1 MYVDLQLFAG
11 KGSSTTNT
19 TSYTPTEY
27 ELQLQQIEANY
38 ANAIA
43 PNSLMLNTDA
53 ANKFVNASDSVQA
66 NYGTLNN
73 NAQSQIANAQGTV
86 SNLINGEL
94 PSSYTDNMQSAIQST
109 LENTMGK
116 SLNSLAGK
124 GVLNSSVTNQAL
136 NDISKNAASTTAE
149 NYLNNISTLNGLAG
163 QQSTMASQPITTTAA
178 AQEAALQPSVTEWNM
193 STGLNSSTT
202 GALSALSGQGTSTS
216 TQKTSSGSGL
226 LGGLVGGAASAYM
239 GKII

>member
-1 MYVDLQLFAG
+1 MYVDLQLFGG

-216 TQKTSSGSGL
+216 TQKTSGGSGL

>member
-1 MYVDLQLFAG
+1 MYVDLQLFGG

-216 TQKTSSGSGL
+216 TQRTSSGSGL

>member
-1 MYVDLQLFAG
+1 MYVDLQLFGG

-193 STGLNSSTT
+193 STGLNGSTT

>member
-1 MYVDLQLFAG
+1 MYVDLQLFGG

>member
-11 KGSSTTNT
+11 KGSSTTT
-19 TSYTPTEY
+19 TSSYTPTQY

-43 PNSLMLNTDA
+43 PNSLLLNTDA

-66 NYGTLNN
+66 NYGSLNS
-73 NAQSQIANAQGTV
+73 NAQNQIANAQGTV

-163 QQSTMASQPITTTAA
+163 QQSTMASQPITVTAA

-202 GALSALSGQGTSTS
+202 GALSALSGQGASTS
-216 TQKTSSGSGL
+216 TQKTSGGSGL
-226 LGGLVGGAASAYM
+226 LGGLVGGAANSYM
-239 GKII
+239 GKIA

>member
-1 MYVDLQLFAG
+1 MYVDLQLFGG

-43 PNSLMLNTDA
+43 PNALMLNTDA

>member
-1 MYVDLQLFAG
+1 MYVDLQLFGG

-53 ANKFVNASDSVQA
+53 ANKFVNAANSVQA

-216 TQKTSSGSGL
+216 TQKTSGGSGL
-226 LGGLVGGAASAYM
+226 LGGLVGGAANAYM

>member
-1 MYVDLQLFAG
+1 MYVDLQLFGG

-53 ANKFVNASDSVQA
+53 ATKFVNASDSVQA

>member
-1 MYVDLQLFAG
+1 MYVDLQLFGG

-38 ANAIA
+38 ANALA
-43 PNSLMLNTDA
+43 PNALMLNTDA

-94 PSSYTDNMQSAIQST
+94 PSSYTNNMQSAIQST

-216 TQKTSSGSGL
+216 TQKTSGGSGL

>member
-1 MYVDLQLFAG
+1 MYVDLQLFGG

-94 PSSYTDNMQSAIQST
+94 PSSYTNNMQSAIQST

-163 QQSTMASQPITTTAA
+163 QQSTMANQPITTTAA

-216 TQKTSSGSGL
+216 TQKTSGGSGL